1 MLASSI
7 KLEYPITDAV
17 PKIVHT
23 RDRFLAKLHD
33 FRKHAPGRELATDE
47 DFELLYA
54 YGICLAPHEHEKT
67 ANSGIAL
74 VTGQIANEIE
84 IICTQLEHLYGV
96 LDEETLKFR

>member
-1 MLASSI
+1 M
-7 KLEYPITDAV
+7 
-17 PKIVHT
+17 HT

-54 YGICLAPHEHEKT
+54 YGISPNPHDHEDP
-67 ANSGIAL
+67 ANSRIAL

-84 IICTQLEHLYGV
+84 SICTQLENLYGV